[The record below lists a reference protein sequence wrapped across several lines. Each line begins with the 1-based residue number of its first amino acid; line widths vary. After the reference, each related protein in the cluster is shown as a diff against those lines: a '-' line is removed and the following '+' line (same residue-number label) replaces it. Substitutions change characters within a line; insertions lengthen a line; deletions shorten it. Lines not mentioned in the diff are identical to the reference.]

1 MSALRHL
8 DPDWRRTT
16 AEAIAE
22 RALEETVALVSI
34 SSPSG
39 DRDGAERAVA
49 TAQTM
54 LPAEASPDRIACSS
68 PDHAPDLLASVA
80 GQGNARLLLVGHL
93 DTVIAHD
100 RHRAASVEDNL
111 LHGSG
116 TIDMK
121 GGDALALGVLRAM
134 TDCTE
139 AFAEVALLL
148 VNDEEFRT
156 SPFVH
161 GPALTRFD
169 ACLCFEGGERLPDGT
184 EGVVVK
190 RKAAAA
196 IRVEANGVAA
206 HSGANPD
213 AGRSALLA
221 LGGVARDLA
230 DLHDPAGP
238 EALSVVPTMMR
249 SGEAINAV
257 PAGGELLV
265 DMRADHED
273 AFVPVITS
281 VPNDVD
287 GVGLYTERLRLWP
300 GMDAREISAAPLARA
315 GELLGRPIAGT
326 SRGGA
331 SDASNIAP
339 YVPLAID
346 GLGPL
351 GGYAH
356 NPNEY
361 LLLDSLLPRA
371 EVALAIVAA
380 LLDH

>member
-1 MSALRHL
+1 MAELRHL
-8 DPDWRRTT
+8 DGDWRRAT
-16 AEAIAE
+16 AAAIGE
-22 RALEETVALVSI
+22 RALEETVSLVSI

-39 DRDGAERAVA
+39 DREGAERAVA
-49 TAQTM
+49 AATEM
-54 LPAEASPDRIACSS
+54 LPEAATTERIECSS
-68 PDHAPDLLASVA
+68 PDHAPDLLATVTGTGS
-80 GQGNARLLLVGHL
+80 ARILLVGHL
-93 DTVIAHD
+93 DTVIAHE
-100 RHRAASVEDNL
+100 RHRAASIEDNL

-134 TDCTE
+134 AECTDS
-139 AFAEVALLL
+139 FAEVALLL

-156 SPFVH
+156 SPFIH
-161 GPALTRFD
+161 GPSLTRFD
-169 ACLCFEGGERLPDGT
+169 ACLCFEGGERVADGA
-184 EGVVVK
+184 EAVVVK

-196 IRVEANGVAA
+196 IKVEANGVAA
-206 HSGANPD
+206 HSGANPG

-221 LGGVARDLA
+221 LAGVARTLA
-230 DLHDPAGP
+230 GLHDPSGP
-238 EALSVVPTMMR
+238 EALSVVPTMMQ

-257 PAGGELLV
+257 PAGGELTV

-273 AFVPVITS
+273 AFAKVMAAI
-281 VPNDVD
+281 PNDVD

-300 GMDAREISAAPLARA
+300 GMDSREISAEPLARA
-315 GELLGRPIAGT
+315 GELLGRPIVGA

-339 YVPLAID
+339 FVPLAID
-346 GLGPL
+346 GLGPV

-361 LLLDSLLPRA
+361 LSLDTLLPRA

>member
-1 MSALRHL
+1 MASLHHL
-8 DPDWRRTT
+8 DPDWRRRT
-16 AEAIAE
+16 AAAIAA
-22 RALEETVALVSI
+22 RALAETTELVAI

-39 DRDGAERAVA
+39 DAAAAEVAVQAA
-49 TAQTM
+49 TTM
-54 LPAEASPDRIACSS
+54 LPPDAVVERVPCSS
-68 PDHAPDLLASVA
+68 PAHAPDLLARLTGS
-80 GQGNARLLLVGHL
+80 GRARILLVGHL
-93 DTVIAHD
+93 DTVIAHE
-100 RHRAASVEDNL
+100 RHRSASADGNL

-134 TDCTE
+134 AECTD

-156 SPFVH
+156 SPFAH
-161 GPALTRFD
+161 GPAFAGFD

-184 EGVVVK
+184 EALVVK

-196 IRVEANGVAA
+196 IRVDADGVAA

-221 LGGVARDLA
+221 LAGVARTLA
-230 DLHDPAGP
+230 DLHDPDGP
-238 EALSVVPTMMR
+238 DALSVVPTMMS
-249 SGEAINAV
+249 SGEAMNAV
-257 PAGGELLV
+257 PAAGQLYV

-273 AFVPVITS
+273 AFIPVIGA

-287 GVGLYTERLRLWP
+287 GVGLSTERLRLWP
-300 GMDAREISAAPLARA
+300 GMDAREISAPTLTRA
-315 GELLGRPIAGT
+315 AELFGRPIAGAA
-326 SRGGA
+326 RGGA

-339 YVPLAID
+339 HVPLVID

-356 NPNEY
+356 NPQEY
-361 LLLDSLLPRA
+361 LLLDSLEPRA
-371 EVALAIVAA
+371 EVALAVVGA
-380 LLDH
+380 LLDT